1 MDALVKAVGPVFVA
15 GLAIQQL
22 LELLDSIV
30 GKSLGDKKP
39 MVFSIVSLVVGLAL
53 SFGIGLRVL
62 HPLGLINVSFAL
74 DAVVTG
80 VIISAGTEGIN
91 SIMKFSILKKEARI
105 SLFFNLHGRR
115 ESKRRKPH
123 AVIK

>member
-1 MDALVKAVGPVFVA
+1 MDALVKALGPVFVA

-91 SIMKFSILKKEARI
+91 SIMKFLGYTKDNKKKKLEQKSA
-105 SLFFNLHGRR
+105 SFQVK
-115 ESKRRKPH
+115 EKSS
-123 AVIK
+123 